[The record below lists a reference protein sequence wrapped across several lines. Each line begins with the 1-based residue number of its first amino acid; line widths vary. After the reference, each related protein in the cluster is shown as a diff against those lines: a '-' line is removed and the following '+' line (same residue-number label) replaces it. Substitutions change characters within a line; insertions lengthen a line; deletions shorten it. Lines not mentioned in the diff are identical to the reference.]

1 MTSFR
6 IFVLVAI
13 IWGFTIGVGFIA
25 GFAIGNRTDENEDK
39 ADSMPSRPDFERIR
53 ERIESGE
60 IDAQIQFV
68 FSNRDYGEG
77 AGSDEFFDFV
87 RRKQIPLIHYSFRKF
102 LHDRGGRFDLGS

>member
-60 IDAQIQFV
+60 IDEEELE
-68 FSNRDYGEG
+68 RMRE
-77 AGSDEFFDFV
+77 
-87 RRKQIPLIHYSFRKF
+87 RFRPGQ
-102 LHDRGGRFDLGS
+102 RQE